1 MSKSVTVIRLHD
13 FLLRRHIRVAFALYV
28 HVRAFHVYRIRI
40 VLSFHFLILVTAKAS
55 KNIIINVLHLSLLV
69 AIVYQTKERK
79 VEWKKEKI
87 AYT

>member
-79 VEWKKEKI
+79 VE
-87 AYT
+87 